1 MRAAPQKDQAVMRSL
16 ETSASPLHSLEKGE
30 GLKMELIIDQAS
42 VRKIR
47 ILWGLESFQVGGQIH
62 TGRGRTL
69 SPRGQ
74 RLSGPTQ
81 ASPWV
86 GLYEGPLSRPLVN
99 R

>member
-1 MRAAPQKDQAVMRSL
+1 MRAAPQKDQAAMRSL
-16 ETSASPLHSLEKGE
+16 ETSASPLHSLEKGQ

-47 ILWGLESFQVGGQIH
+47 IVWGLESFQVGGHIL

-74 RLSGPTQ
+74 RLSGR
-81 ASPWV
+81 
-86 GLYEGPLSRPLVN
+86 RPGWLFVSVLQSTGKDESAFH
-99 R
+99 